1 MILKKISELIEN
13 INKIKVGGDIKYYNL
28 ENWWFNELSKEERI
42 LIKNKYSPLN
52 SSHSIDE
59 GKILNTNCSK
69 VGFLKSL
76 LGWFK
81 PVEDFDLAN
90 KILKKG
96 ESLIN
101 NETNA
106 LDKHFL
112 YLKGIELYYA
122 NKDFREDAIEK
133 TIHYCKKQI
142 SISKDVKKSFIKEY
156 KNSNLPSHRG
166 YNQLVIIYERQGNYD
181 EAIEIASQALLE
193 GWSGDWKQRL
203 NRLQR
208 LKSMN

>member
-1 MILKKISELIEN
+1 MILKKISELIGN
-13 INKIKVGGDIKYYNL
+13 INKIKVGGDIKYHNL
-28 ENWWFNELSKEERI
+28 ENWWFNELSKEERT
-42 LIKNKYSPLN
+42 LIKNKYSPLY
-52 SSHSIDE
+52 SSHRIDE
-59 GKILNTNCSK
+59 GEILNTNCSK

-76 LGWFK
+76 IGWFK

-112 YLKGIELYYA
+112 YLKAIELYYA
-122 NKDFREDAIEK
+122 NKDFREDAIEN

-142 SISKDVKKSFIKEY
+142 SIAKDVKKSFIKEY
-156 KNSNLPSHRG
+156 KSSTLPSHRG
-166 YNQLVIIYERQGNYD
+166 YTQLVIIYERQGDYD
-181 EAIEIASQALLE
+181 KAIEVASQALSE

-203 NRLQR
+203 NRLQK